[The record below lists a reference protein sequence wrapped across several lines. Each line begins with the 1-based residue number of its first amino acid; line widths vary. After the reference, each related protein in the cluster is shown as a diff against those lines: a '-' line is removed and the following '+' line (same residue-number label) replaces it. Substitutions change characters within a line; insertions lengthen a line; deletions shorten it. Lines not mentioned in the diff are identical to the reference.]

1 MRQLAGRCKKGH
13 PPPGCPV
20 DTVAAR
26 TCVHTPS
33 RDSNSMRRTTSPCR
47 MSCRNGPL
55 ANLQSMPRDHFK
67 CFESKGERRGAGIS
81 RYRRECEP
89 SEDASNSKKTSRSEE
104 FRETF
109 HAQPVTNRR
118 SRARDKKSSSSVFQ
132 KRSRFIMSGFPF
144 RSRVRLQGR
153 RMSWISRGEHEVRPV
168 SGKKIVRRIRFN
180 ACSPV
185 LGHPGSLALVV
196 DDWGDGSM
204 KQVPEAASCLRGDRD
219 TSGLVPHVAEGS
231 RRARNESSPNH
242 L

>member
-26 TCVHTPS
+26 TCVHTPT

-67 CFESKGERRGAGIS
+67 CFESKGERRGAGFS

-89 SEDASNSKKTSRSEE
+89 SEEASNSEKTPRSEE

-109 HAQPVTNRR
+109 RAQPVTNRR
-118 SRARDKKSSSSVFQ
+118 SRARGQKVFIISVS
-132 KRSRFIMSGFPF
+132 KEIAIHHVWIPFPF
-144 RSRVRLQGR
+144 ASSPSRPADV
-153 RMSWISRGEHEVRPV
+153 MD
-168 SGKKIVRRIRFN
+168 F
-180 ACSPV
+180 
-185 LGHPGSLALVV
+185 
-196 DDWGDGSM
+196 
-204 KQVPEAASCLRGDRD
+204 
-219 TSGLVPHVAEGS
+219 S
-231 RRARNESSPNH
+231 RRARGSPGLGGKNC
-242 L
+242 